1 MATPEPSILILS
13 AVPVPPAADH
23 RLWATVPD
31 GADDLTD
38 LLGDGPSPR
47 VPFDQA
53 GHLKAEV
60 TGPGRSRRG
69 EAVARVL
76 RARPR
81 LEQVDPR
88 GLLATQ
94 GGLDREGVRYY
105 LGTGYTRWG
114 MTYAD
119 RHSVGNADPVILLRV
134 RDGARLILAGH
145 HRATVALLR
154 GQPLLARVAR
164 EEDPAADLSEDGA
177 HHATPLLTFGS
188 DTPLWPC
195 TRHEQ
200 TCTAAEAIRGG
211 RAVHVP
217 DPDTATCVLRELGAP
232 GDQAETRV
240 RYALTGRLS

>member
-1 MATPEPSILILS
+1 MTTPQPTAHFSL
-13 AVPVPPAADH
+13 AVAH

-31 GADDLTD
+31 GADDLAG
-38 LLGDGPSPR
+38 LLGAGPSPR

-53 GHLKAEV
+53 GHLKAEI
-60 TGPGRSRRG
+60 TGAGRVRRS

-76 RARPR
+76 NARPR

-94 GGLDREGVRYY
+94 GGLDREGIRHY
-105 LGTGYTRWG
+105 LGTGYTRCG
-114 MTYAD
+114 LTYAD
-119 RHSVGNADPVILLRV
+119 RDSVGNADPVILV
-134 RDGARLILAGH
+134 RARDSARLILAGH

-154 GQPLLARVAR
+154 GQPLLARIGR
-164 EEDPAADLSEDGA
+164 EDDPAADLSEDGA
-177 HHATPLLTFGS
+177 HHVTPLLSFGS

-200 TCTAAEAIRGG
+200 PSTAAESIRCG

-217 DPDTATCVLRELGAP
+217 DPDTAACVLRELGAP
-232 GDQAETRV
+232 AAQAETRV
-240 RYALTGRLS
+240 RYALTGRFS